1 MMKSFVSL
9 LLLLTLYAAP
19 ALQAQELQAKINVNA
34 ARVGSQ
40 VDKKV
45 FQTLQNALNTFLNSR
60 KWTGEV
66 FQPNEKIVCNF
77 LLNIAEVS
85 ADNVYKAS
93 LTVQAARPV
102 YNASYDS
109 PLVNF
114 IDDAVSFRYVEF
126 QPVEFNENR
135 VSGSDPLVSNLT
147 AVLAYYVDIILGLN
161 FDSFSLRGGD
171 SYFQK
176 AQKIVSNAPDSRD
189 ITGWRNFDGQRNRY
203 WLADNLTNSKYAIL
217 HDAVYSYYRL
227 GMDNMYDNET
237 EARAAIMNTL
247 NFLNNINT
255 DNPNNMGVQ
264 FFLQG
269 RAREMIGVFK
279 KTAPDEKSRALDLLS
294 KMDIANANNYKQE
307 LR

>member
-1 MMKSFVSL
+1 MKRFI
-9 LLLLTLYAAP
+9 TLFLVL
-19 ALQAQELQAKINVNA
+19 ALCKVTVLRAQELQAKINVNA
-34 ARVGSQ
+34 SRVGSQ
-40 VDKKV
+40 IDKKV
-45 FQTLQNALNTFLNSR
+45 FQTLQNALNTFLNNR
-60 KWTGEV
+60 KWTGET

-85 ADNVYKAS
+85 SDNVYKAS
-93 LTVQAARPV
+93 LTIQAARPV

-114 IDDAVSFRYVEF
+114 IDDAVVFRYVEF
-126 QPVEFNENR
+126 QPVEFNESR

-176 AQKIVSNAPDSRD
+176 AQNIVSNAPDSRD
-189 ITGWRNFDGQRNRY
+189 IVGWRNFDGQRNRY

-217 HDAVYSYYRL
+217 HDAIYSYYRL

-294 KMDIANANNYKQE
+294 KMDITNANNYKQE

>member
-1 MMKSFVSL
+1 MKSFVIILFLGSGIF
-9 LLLLTLYAAP
+9 TSVS
-19 ALQAQELQAKINVNA
+19 AQELQAKISVNA

-60 KWTGEV
+60 KWTSET
-66 FQPNEKIVCNF
+66 FQPNEKITCNF
-77 LLNIAEVS
+77 LLNILEAS
-85 ADNVYKAS
+85 TDNVYKAA

-102 YNASYDS
+102 FNSSYDS

-114 IDDAVSFRYVEF
+114 IDEGVVFRYVEF
-126 QPVEFNENR
+126 QPIEFNENR

-147 AVLAYYVDIILGLN
+147 AVLAYYVDIILGMN
-161 FDSFSLRGGD
+161 FDSFALRGGD
-171 SYFQK
+171 PYFQK
-176 AQKIVSNAPDSRD
+176 AQNIVTNAPDSRD
-189 ITGWRNFDGQRNRY
+189 ISGWRSFDGQRNRY

-237 EARAAIMNTL
+237 EARAAVLNTL

-269 RAREMIGVFK
+269 RSREMIGIFK
-279 KTAPDEKSRALDLLS
+279 KAAPDEKSRALELLQ
-294 KMDIANANNYKQE
+294 KMDISNANNYKQE

>member
-1 MMKSFVSL
+1 MKRLLITLFLIAGIFTAVS
-9 LLLLTLYAAP
+9 
-19 ALQAQELQAKINVNA
+19 AQELQAKISVNA

-60 KWTGEV
+60 KWTGET
-66 FQPNEKIVCNF
+66 FQPNEKITCNF
-77 LLNIAEVS
+77 LLNILEAS
-85 ADNVYKAS
+85 ADNVYKAA

-102 YNASYDS
+102 FNSSYDS

-114 IDDAVSFRYVEF
+114 IDDGVVFRYVEF
-126 QPVEFNENR
+126 QPIEFNENR

-147 AVLAYYVDIILGLN
+147 AVLAYYVDIILGMN
-161 FDSFSLRGGD
+161 FDSFALRGGD
-171 SYFQK
+171 PYFQK
-176 AQKIVSNAPDSRD
+176 AQNIVTNAPDSRD
-189 ITGWRNFDGQRNRY
+189 ISGWRSFDGQRNRY

-237 EARAAIMNTL
+237 EARAAVLNTL

-255 DNPNNMGVQ
+255 DNPNNIGVQ

-269 RAREMIGVFK
+269 RSREMIGVFK
-279 KTAPDEKSRALDLLS
+279 KAAPDEKSRALELLQ
-294 KMDIANANNYKQE
+294 KMDISNANNYKQE

>member
-1 MMKSFVSL
+1 MKKDFMSL
-9 LLLLTLYAAP
+9 VLILACSQFTRLS
-19 ALQAQELQAKINVNA
+19 AQELQAKISVNA
-34 ARVGSQ
+34 SRVGSQ

-45 FQTLQNALNTFLNSR
+45 FQTMQNTLNTFLNNR
-60 KWTGEV
+60 KWTTEA
-66 FQPNEKIVCNF
+66 FQANEKVVCNF

-85 ADNVYKAS
+85 SDNIYKAS
-93 LTVQAARPV
+93 LTVQAARPI
-102 YNASYDS
+102 YNSSYDS

-114 IDDAVSFRYVEF
+114 IDDAVTFRYVEF
-126 QPVEFNENR
+126 QPIEFNESR

-147 AVLAYYVDIILGLN
+147 AVLAYYVNVILGMN

-176 AQKIVSNAPDSRD
+176 AQNIVTNAPDSRD
-189 ITGWRNFDGQRNRY
+189 ITGWRSFDGQRNRY
-203 WLADNLTNSKYAIL
+203 WLSDNLTNSKYAIL
-217 HDAVYSYYRL
+217 HDAIYSYFRL

-237 EARAAIMNTL
+237 EGRTAVLNTL

-264 FFLQG
+264 FFLVG

-279 KTAPDEKSRALDLLS
+279 KTAPDEKSRAAELLS
-294 KMDIANANNYKQE
+294 KMDITNANNYKQE

>member
-1 MMKSFVSL
+1 MKRFL
-9 LLLLTLYAAP
+9 ITLFLGAGILSSAA
-19 ALQAQELQAKINVNA
+19 AQELQAKISVNA

-60 KWTGEV
+60 KWTGET
-66 FQPNEKIVCNF
+66 FQPNEKITCNF
-77 LLNIAEVS
+77 LLNIIEAS
-85 ADNVYKAS
+85 SDNVYKAA

-102 YNASYDS
+102 FNSSYDS

-114 IDDAVSFRYVEF
+114 IDDGVVFRYVEF
-126 QPVEFNENR
+126 QPIEFNENR

-147 AVLAYYVDIILGLN
+147 AVLAYYVDIILGMN
-161 FDSFSLRGGD
+161 FDSFALRGGD
-171 SYFQK
+171 PYFQK
-176 AQKIVSNAPDSRD
+176 AQNIVTNAPDSRD
-189 ITGWRNFDGQRNRY
+189 ISGWRSFDGQRNRY

-217 HDAVYSYYRL
+217 HDAVYSYFRL

-237 EARAAIMNTL
+237 EARAAVLNTL

-255 DNPNNMGVQ
+255 DNPNSMGVQ

-269 RAREMIGVFK
+269 RAREMIGIFK
-279 KTAPDEKSRALDLLS
+279 KAAPDEKSRALELLQ
-294 KMDIANANNYKQE
+294 KMDISNANNYKQE

>member
-1 MMKSFVSL
+1 MKRFISL
-9 LLLLTLYAAP
+9 FMVLAAYSTTLC
-19 ALQAQELQAKINVNA
+19 AQELQAKINVNA
-34 ARVGSQ
+34 SRVGSQ

-45 FQTLQNALNTFLNSR
+45 FQTLQNALNTFLNNR
-60 KWTGEV
+60 KWTAET

-85 ADNVYKAS
+85 SDNIYKAS
-93 LTVQAARPV
+93 LTIQAARPV

-114 IDDAVSFRYVEF
+114 IDDAVVFRYVEF

-161 FDSFSLRGGD
+161 FDSFALRGGD
-171 SYFQK
+171 AYFQK
-176 AQKIVSNAPDSRD
+176 AQNIVSNAPDSRD
-189 ITGWRNFDGQRNRY
+189 IVGWRNFDGQRNRY

-217 HDAVYSYYRL
+217 HDAIYSYYRL

-255 DNPNNMGVQ
+255 DNPNNLGVQ

-294 KMDIANANNYKQE
+294 KMDITNANNYKQE

>member
-1 MMKSFVSL
+1 MKRVL
-9 LLLLTLYAAP
+9 IVLVLAAGTFGS
-19 ALQAQELQAKINVNA
+19 AKSQELQAKITVNA

-60 KWTGEV
+60 KWTNET
-66 FQPNEKIVCNF
+66 FQPNEKITCNF
-77 LLNIAEVS
+77 LLNILEAS
-85 ADNVYKAS
+85 SDNVYKAA

-102 YNASYDS
+102 FNSSYDS

-114 IDDAVSFRYVEF
+114 IDEGVVFRYVEF
-126 QPVEFNENR
+126 QPIEFNENR

-147 AVLAYYVDIILGLN
+147 AVLAYYVDIILGMN
-161 FDSFSLRGGD
+161 FDSFALRGGD
-171 SYFQK
+171 PYFQK
-176 AQKIVSNAPDSRD
+176 AQNIVTNAPDSRD
-189 ITGWRNFDGQRNRY
+189 ISGWRSFDGQRNRY

-217 HDAVYSYYRL
+217 HDAIYSYYRL

-237 EARAAIMNTL
+237 EARAAVLNTL

-255 DNPNNMGVQ
+255 DNPNTMGVQ

-269 RAREMIGVFK
+269 RSREMTGIFK
-279 KTAPDEKSRALDLLS
+279 KGAPDEKSRALELLQ
-294 KMDIANANNYKQE
+294 KMDISNANTYKQE